1 MRRRDL
7 ALAVAALTAGAPR
20 LPRAQGAQLVVG
32 TWGGDYGEILRQA
45 VDEPVARP
53 AGLEPVQDV
62 APAPPRKAKLLAE
75 RQARR
80 GSMDVAALSDV
91 DMYELAQHG
100 MFDPVPESVR
110 RQAAIIPALR
120 KPYALPHIY
129 SARVILYN
137 PNRVPVAPRS
147 YADLWDPKYRGRIGL
162 SDLLYAQ
169 YVETAA
175 IVGGGGNSDFAPAWE
190 KLREW
195 KRLGARVSPSNE
207 ALAAALKSE
216 EVWLTVMW
224 LARGFMWKK
233 SGIPLAHVVP
243 SEGATSITYEMAVP
257 RNARN
262 KDQAWR
268 YMDAMLD
275 VRAQAAFADR
285 MGYVPT
291 VTDAPLP
298 AELAREISLSAED
311 QAKLRA
317 PDYGYMAG
325 MAPQVLEFWNKEFK
339 G

>member
-20 LPRAQGAQLVVG
+20 LPRAQGAQVVVG
-32 TWGGDYGEILRQA
+32 TWGGDYGEILQQGL
-45 VDEPVARP
+45 DSPLARP

-91 DMYELAQHG
+91 DMYELSQHG
-100 MFDPVPESVR
+100 LFEPVPAMDR
-110 RQAAIIPALR
+110 AGAIIPALR
-120 KPYALPHIY
+120 KPYAVPHIY

-137 PNRVPVAPRS
+137 PAKVATPPRS
-147 YADLWDPKYRGRIGL
+147 YADLWDPKYRGRVGL

-175 IVGGGGNSDFAPAWE
+175 IVGGGGGSDFAPAWDR
-190 KLREW
+190 LREW
-195 KRLGARVSPSNE
+195 KRLGARVYPSNE
-207 ALAAALKSE
+207 ALAAGLKSE

-224 LARGFMWKK
+224 LARGYMWKQ
-233 SGIPLAHVVP
+233 SGLSLEHVVP
-243 SEGATSITYEMAVP
+243 EEGATSITYEMAVP
-257 RNARN
+257 KNSRG

-268 YMDAMLD
+268 YIALMLD
-275 VRAQAAFADR
+275 PRAQGAFARR

-298 AELAREISLSAED
+298 PDLAAQISLSDAD
-311 QAKLRA
+311 QAKLRT
-317 PDYGYMAG
+317 PDYGYMAR
-325 MAPQVLEFWNKEFK
+325 MAPDVLDFWNREFK
-339 G
+339 A

>member
-1 MRRRDL
+1 VKRRDL
-7 ALAVAALTAGAPR
+7 AAAIAALTAGAPR
-20 LPRAQGAQLVVG
+20 STLAQGAQVVVG

-45 VDEPVARP
+45 VDDQVAKP
-53 AGLEPVQDV
+53 TGLDPVQDV

-91 DMYELAQHG
+91 DMYELSQHG
-100 MFDPVPESVR
+100 MFDPVPDSVR
-110 RQAAIIPALR
+110 RLPAVIPALR
-120 KPYALPHIY
+120 KSYAVPHIY

-137 PNRVPVAPRS
+137 PNKVAVAPRG

-175 IVGGGGNSDFAPAWE
+175 IVGGGGNSDFAPAWDR
-190 KLREW
+190 LREW
-195 KRLGARVSPSNE
+195 KRLGARVYPSNE

-233 SGIPLAHVVP
+233 SGIPLEHVVP
-243 SEGATSITYEMAVP
+243 AEGATSITYEMAVP
-257 RNARN
+257 KNSRA

-268 YMDAMLD
+268 YIDAMLD
-275 VRAQAAFADR
+275 VRAQGGFADR

-298 AELAREISLSAED
+298 SELARQISLSPED
-311 QAKLRA
+311 QAKLR
-317 PDYGYMAG
+317 PLDYDFMQKERGAI
-325 MAPQVLEFWNKEFK
+325 LDFWNKEFK